1 MKKTLKFS
9 FLKYL
14 IYIFLF
20 LIFTSLIMFLVL
32 SMYNNLNISNELDIS
47 TILTMYIALVVV
59 FTLIHSLDLKKRFI
73 EISEINSK
81 YKICYHYF
89 QSEADSSLLEFGA
102 TKKNIYFDYAKK
114 IRNGIFFIT
123 LYEISEKRNLRIPK
137 VFDDMNLIIESINK
151 NKELNN

>member
-1 MKKTLKFS
+1 
-9 FLKYL
+9 
-14 IYIFLF
+14 
-20 LIFTSLIMFLVL
+20 MFLVL

-73 EISEINSK
+73 EITEINSK
-81 YKICYHYF
+81 YRICYHYF

-114 IRNGIFFIT
+114 
-123 LYEISEKRNLRIPK
+123 LA
-137 VFDDMNLIIESINK
+137 ESITGSEDTPVYFSSNYVDVPTTGLSSSQVSPSLIG
-151 NKELNN
+151 ELSQEDIYINSGAKKDGSQTINLWLAR

>member
-1 MKKTLKFS
+1 MKKILKFS

-32 SMYNNLNISNELDIS
+32 TIYNNLNTSNELDIY
-47 TILTMYIALVVV
+47 TILTMYIALVVA

-73 EISEINSK
+73 EITETNSK